1 MRSQNEHGRWSPH
14 RWIPSMWVGL
24 TGYALTVGN
33 EDGLLRATGFA
44 CALLLCGLSLLVTF
58 TSHD

>member
-1 MRSQNEHGRWSPH
+1 MRSQGKRGRWSPY
-14 RWIPSMWVGL
+14 RWNPAMWVGL